1 METINNL
8 TEIQE
13 QQTIKAKILN
23 PKKKDIPDGVWA
35 KCPECNEIIY
45 NGELDRNLRICHRCS
60 YYFSM
65 DPHTRIAF
73 LADEGSFHRYKNI
86 ACSDTESCDR
96 MIMSGK
102 ARLSN
107 HQLVILALNI
117 FSQPDIYDTSV
128 IEYIISTVNY
138 AIEEKLPLLAI
149 YTIEDGTH
157 GEECFIGQRLNIT
170 AMMSKLSKESL
181 PYISVFSQAT
191 SNSNFPSFAYLADI
205 IIAESQIPGTSNT
218 GSRIGRRESES
229 AIRLLFQNGIVD
241 MIVPREDLKGKITD
255 TFNFFS

>member
-8 TEIQE
+8 TDIRE

-45 NGELDRNLRICHRCS
+45 NGELDRNFRICHRCN
-60 YYFSM
+60 YYFPM
-65 DPHTRIAF
+65 DPNIRIA
-73 LADEGSFHRYKNI
+73 LLVDDGSFHRYKNT
-86 ACSDTESCDR
+86 ACSDTVSCDR
-96 MIMSGK
+96 VIVSGK

-117 FSQPDIYDTSV
+117 ISQHEIYDTSI

-138 AIEEKLPLLAI
+138 AIKEKLPLLAI
-149 YTIEDGTH
+149 YTIEDETH
-157 GEECFIGQRLNIT
+157 SEEYFFGQRLNIT
-170 AMMSKLSKESL
+170 AIMSKLSKENL

-191 SNSNFPSFAYLADI
+191 SNSNFPPFAYLADI
-205 IIAESQIPGTSNT
+205 IIAESQIPGTSHT

-229 AIRLLFQNGIVD
+229 AIKLLFQSGIVD
-241 MIVPREDLKGKITD
+241 MVVPRDELKGKIVD
-255 TFNFFS
+255 TLNFFS